1 MPAPT
6 PIEAHVEGRIAG
18 VSLMPSEARGQ
29 SLCVGFKQSPAFRVA
44 SPHLL
49 ASSPSPATPAYDRS
63 ALGYDQREQYPSH
76 SLSSLLGTSS
86 NPLTSPRQT
95 WTDPPSCF
103 YQRPTDPSDLS
114 HEQRVMGLGQPGPA
128 QMQAHAAYEA
138 ALSALAQPPP
148 AHTLTQQQPGG
159 NPRIIPSPSKLP
171 LQALVLHVSS
181 PFHGIAAGRRI
192 PKCMNKVQR
201 AMAQT

>member
-1 MPAPT
+1 M
-6 PIEAHVEGRIAG
+6 
-18 VSLMPSEARGQ
+18 
-29 SLCVGFKQSPAFRVA
+29 A

-49 ASSPSPATPAYDRS
+49 ATSPSPATPCNNSS
-63 ALGYDQREQYPSH
+63 ASGYDQREQYPSQ
-76 SLSSLLGTSS
+76 SLSSLLGSS
-86 NPLTSPRQT
+86 NPLTSPGQT

-103 YQRPTDPSDLS
+103 YQGPTDPSNQS
-114 HEQRVMGLGQPGPA
+114 MKQRVLGLGKAGPA

-159 NPRIIPSPSKLP
+159 DPRIIPIPSKLP
-171 LQALVLHVSS
+171 WQALVLHASS
-181 PFHGIAAGRRI
+181 PFHGIAAGRHI
-192 PKCMNKVQR
+192 LKCMNKVHR